1 MILTFV
7 QIGMRL
13 MEVDPGFV
21 LELIPTSKLPST
33 DALALLKLSIITS
46 ILFCLQFVLE
56 LYRTQLP
63 SLHLLPALV
72 LISNWIQ
79 KILTLYDPGGL
90 KNAPLIGFTL
100 TPEKINGKSG

>member
-63 SLHLLPALV
+63 SLHLLPALA
-72 LISNWIQ
+72 LISNCRVSQ
-79 KILTLYDPGGL
+79 
-90 KNAPLIGFTL
+90 KNALSECCWSHSAL
-100 TPEKINGKSG
+100 AQ

>member
-63 SLHLLPALV
+63 SLHLLPALA
-72 LISNWIQ
+72 LISN
-79 KILTLYDPGGL
+79 YRVPP
-90 KNAPLIGFTL
+90 KNALSECCWSHSALAQSQAAST
-100 TPEKINGKSG
+100 EAACY